1 MEGRLSV
8 TPSMRLLTLLLV
20 SLSACQSA
28 ELEEASADD
37 CASTEW
43 AVAEECRCQPE
54 RVVLGT
60 GVTSFV
66 ELPSDGVAMVHG
78 PQGGWHFPAAVR
90 VENSLDVVTIQTMV
104 YDEETSTPLTELQ
117 EVRVHLV
124 SDGACTGY
132 YANLILYL
140 DHAQLAPD
148 RPFTDL
154 PAVLSCREVVV
165 NICVEDER
173 GWQGCSDDVVLMRPD
188 LNDVE
193 SGLVEPCR

>member
-1 MEGRLSV
+1 
-8 TPSMRLLTLLLV
+8 
-20 SLSACQSA
+20 
-28 ELEEASADD
+28 
-37 CASTEW
+37 
-43 AVAEECRCQPE
+43 
-54 RVVLGT
+54 
-60 GVTSFV
+60 
-66 ELPSDGVAMVHG
+66 
-78 PQGGWHFPAAVR
+78 
-90 VENSLDVVTIQTMV
+90 MV

-124 SDGACTGY
+124 SDGTCTGY

-188 LNDVE
+188 PNDVE
-193 SGLVEPCR
+193 SGLVEPCL